1 MGISRLTAFC
11 GIYGGQ
17 FLTLRIKSA
26 LALSEGGTGGTTWAG
41 HALFAFGFG
50 CGGFVLR
57 EAFMADHRIEF
68 SGKFPA
74 NGLLQRERI

>member
-26 LALSEGGTGGTTWAG
+26 LALSEGGTGGTMRAG
-41 HALFAFGFG
+41 HAPDG
-50 CGGFVLR
+50 VPPSR
-57 EAFMADHRIEF
+57 QEQERVT
-68 SGKFPA
+68 
-74 NGLLQRERI
+74 LLSAAENERIHQRKSAGIPMLSR

>member
-26 LALSEGGTGGTTWAG
+26 LALSEGERGGTTRAG
-41 HALFAFGFG
+41 HAPDG
-50 CGGFVLR
+50 VPPSR
-57 EAFMADHRIEF
+57 QEQERVT
-68 SGKFPA
+68 
-74 NGLLQRERI
+74 LLSVAENERVHQRKSAGIPMLSR

>member
-11 GIYGGQ
+11 GIHGGQ

-41 HALFAFGFG
+41 HAPDG
-50 CGGFVLR
+50 VPPSR
-57 EAFMADHRIEF
+57 QEQERVT
-68 SGKFPA
+68 
-74 NGLLQRERI
+74 LLSAAENERIHQRKSAGIPMLSR